1 MSGSWHEVAVIVA
14 EPIRLPRFD
23 PHWNTQCLQC
33 VHVFERTREGVRI
46 LRCMRAPI
54 VGGGGRLRDDDLRMY
69 CIEVIDEDC
78 KAYGW
83 FQRKD
88 DDR

>member
-1 MSGSWHEVAVIVA
+1 MVV

-23 PHWNTQCLQC
+23 PNWNRQCLEC
-33 VHVFERTREGVRI
+33 VHVSQKIREGVRI

-54 VGGGGRLRDDDLRMY
+54 VGGGGKLRQNLRLY
-69 CIEVIDEDC
+69 CLEVIDEDC
-78 KAYGW
+78 KTYGW
-83 FQRKD
+83 FHRKD